1 MPPLDSWLRVT
12 MQAPFIGVIISMIA
26 IIVLIM
32 VSIVLVRQQLQ
43 KTKNLTTAIQTLSA
57 KINELEAHRSGPH
70 DLPAQEAYLQFIT
83 NLSHEVSN
91 PLQSIQI
98 NLDNL
103 AGNGPEETG
112 HWIQSLTMISA
123 EVKRLF
129 TLTENLR
136 LLSHLENPDLVVKRE
151 SVNLKSVIEDVIM
164 AEADRA
170 ANRQILLIYRG
181 PERPARVLGNRD
193 QLHQVV
199 SNLVDNTIKYAKES
213 GGEVVINLQEDVNH
227 IIVRVSDEGI
237 GIAEADLP
245 YVFDTAYRAPAVKSM
260 KRAGSGLGLAIA
272 KRVVEQHGG
281 EITVQ
286 SQAGEGTTVTFNVPV
301 YRPNS

>member
-1 MPPLDSWLRVT
+1 
-12 MQAPFIGVIISMIA
+12 MQAPIIGVILSIIA
-26 IIVLIM
+26 IIVLIFAS
-32 VSIVLVRQQLQ
+32 VVWVRRQYQ
-43 KTKNLTTAIQTLSA
+43 KTKNLTAANETLSA
-57 KINELEAHRSGPH
+57 KINELEAYPSSQKV
-70 DLPAQEAYLQFIT
+70 LPAQEAYLEFIA

-103 AGNGPEETG
+103 ASNGPEETG
-112 HWIQSLTMISA
+112 HWRQSLTMISA

-136 LLSHLENPDLVVKRE
+136 LLSHLENTDLVVKRE

-170 ANRQILLIYRG
+170 ANRQILLNYRG
-181 PERPARVLGNRD
+181 PERPARVLGNRG

-199 SNLVDNTIKYAKES
+199 SNLVDNSIKYAKES
-213 GGEVVINLQEDVNH
+213 GGAVAISLQEDADR
-227 IIVRVSDEGI
+227 ILVRVSDEGI
-237 GIAEADLP
+237 GISEVDLP
-245 YVFDTAYRAPAVKSM
+245 YVFDTAYRAPAVKSV
-260 KRAGSGLGLAIA
+260 KRTGSGLGLAIA

-281 EITVQ
+281 EIKVQ
-286 SQAGEGTTVTFNVPV
+286 SQAGEGTTVTFTVPV
-301 YRPNS
+301 YRPDR